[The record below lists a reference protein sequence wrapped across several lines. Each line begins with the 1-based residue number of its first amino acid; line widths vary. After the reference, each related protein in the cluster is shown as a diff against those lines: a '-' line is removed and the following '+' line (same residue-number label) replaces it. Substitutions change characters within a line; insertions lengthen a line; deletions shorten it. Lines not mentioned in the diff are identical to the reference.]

1 MSRWCLQKP
10 FLCNVRALMKK
21 QIQPR
26 STEGT
31 HTGGLYVHLLVCPF
45 AWNRVM
51 AMGIIVFSFKPLLL
65 IANAAV
71 TRRLSC
77 MVVWRAIV
85 ASTSLQSDC

>member
-31 HTGGLYVHLLVCPF
+31 CMGRLYVHLLVCPF
-45 AWNRVM
+45 ASNRVM

-77 MVVWRAIV
+77 MVVCREV